1 MMKEMTC
8 KELGGACQLAFKAAT
23 FDEISALSKEHAM
36 AMFKQQHQ
44 PHLDAM
50 AEMQSLMQ
58 DESAM
63 AAWINER
70 KRIFLARLDV

>member
-1 MMKEMTC
+1 MKEMTC
-8 KELGGACQLAFKAAT
+8 KELGGACQLAFRAAT
-23 FDEISALSKEHAM
+23 FEEIATLSKEHAM

-58 DESAM
+58 DESTM
-63 AAWINER
+63 AAWFNER
-70 KRIFLARLDV
+70 KRVFSAKPDV